1 MNMNTTKGIK
11 MSKNTSGLIFK
22 SSSPLKLVSS
32 TALFG
37 LLLSAQF
44 SSLAFADDIVA
55 ESSIEAVTVY
65 PGSAKVTRVSKISLN
80 PGNNE
85 VVIENLPLNLN
96 EASLRVSGESQADVS
111 LGSIELFKNI
121 KRDVVQQQEKELRQK
136 IEDVQLEQKRIR
148 DDISRNKTQLQFI
161 RQMVLGSNNTKQ
173 KNEEV
178 KSGSYTNL
186 PLEQWKQAWDTLD
199 SATAEVQEKIRQSE
213 IALSEKDQT
222 LNQLK
227 RELQLVATN
236 QKETRSAKL
245 QVESNGA
252 TELTLNLTYQINGAR
267 WEPVYDADLDTET
280 GDIKLKTL
288 AQISQRTGEDWTG
301 VDVTLSTL
309 RPSAGSQLPVLQPW
323 ALDFM
328 PEAMPMVQAESA
340 GMMMKKS
347 NMADMALAAPMPSP
361 VKRAPKKSMQ
371 QQQSRLI
378 SADFSA
384 EYKVPGNISLGSG
397 SNKRRFALTS
407 QDLQSTINLASAPR
421 MDPRVMILATT
432 KYQDETPLLAGSM
445 SLYRNGSFVGST
457 FLSQKQSGEEIK
469 LSFGE
474 DDKVKIKFLP
484 DPDQKRKDG
493 LLFGKKKV
501 VERHY
506 KVSVNSNHNKAYP
519 LVIQDVL
526 PVSSNE
532 ELKIKILGDLP
543 TNTDVD
549 GKKGVSSWDINLLP
563 KQSVNIKYGYSV
575 SYPEDRIVPG
585 L

>member
-1 MNMNTTKGIK
+1 

-44 SSLAFADDIVA
+44 SSLAFADDIIA

-80 PGNNE
+80 AGNNE

-96 EASLRVSGESQADVS
+96 ETSLRVSGESQADVS

-186 PLEQWKQAWDTLD
+186 PLDQWKQAWDTLD

-267 WEPVYDADLDTET
+267 WEPVYDADLDTQT

-328 PEAMPMVQAESA
+328 PEAMPMVQAESS

-361 VKRAPKKSMQ
+361 VKRAPRKSMQ

-549 GKKGVSSWDINLLP
+549 GKKGVSSWNINLLP
-563 KQSVNIKYGYSV
+563 KKSVNIKYGYSV

>member
-1 MNMNTTKGIK
+1 M
-11 MSKNTSGLIFK
+11 
-22 SSSPLKLVSS
+22 SS

-44 SSLAFADDIVA
+44 SSLAFADDIIA

-80 PGNNE
+80 AGNNE

-96 EASLRVSGESQADVS
+96 ETSLRVSGESQADVS

-186 PLEQWKQAWDTLD
+186 PLDQWKQAWDTLD

-267 WEPVYDADLDTET
+267 WEPVYDADLDTQT

-309 RPSAGSQLPVLQPW
+309 RPSAGSQLPILQPW

-340 GMMMKKS
+340 GMMMKKN

-361 VKRAPKKSMQ
+361 VKRAPRKSMQ

-378 SADFSA
+378 STDFSA

-543 TNTDVD
+543 TNTHVD
-549 GKKGVSSWDINLLP
+549 GKKGVSSWNINLLP
-563 KQSVNIKYGYSV
+563 KKSVNIKYGYSV